1 MATIVVMGK
10 DDDGFDLSQGLRSI
24 CTSVHGANR
33 GKASVRYV
41 RAQQQSLLRFSAGRD
56 IGSDGVEVD

>member
-1 MATIVVMGK
+1 MDD

-33 GKASVRYV
+33 GKASVHGTCGHNNFANRE
-41 RAQQQSLLRFSAGRD
+41 RQQVLQAFYA
-56 IGSDGVEVD
+56 VELSIS